1 MNIYKLKLALLP
13 GVPIIITVFPKSIT
27 VSLPALF
34 DPLRSIRSRFLTN
47 NLNKPWTQLHAWD
60 FWAVVLC
67 EKHCQ
72 QQLQLFSRKSCVK
85 KHENTLLGCYSSD
98 QHLITIMSSSLSL
111 FHSRVGVW
119 IVFLDSEVM
128 FPPWTS
134 VKGKIQD
141 ESEGHWTGALTH
153 DRHRYLLSQSCY
165 WASAPLTSLLISLNK
180 SLSASL
186 NKTSSCTTAAS
197 SSEIIAQ
204 VIRCSLSFT
213 LSPPAPRSS
222 FNFKTPSHILL
233 TNHLLPNP
241 RPWYIAVRI

>member
-47 NLNKPWTQLHAWD
+47 NLNKPWIQLHTWD
-60 FWAVVLC
+60 FWVVVLC

-72 QQLQLFSRKSCVK
+72 QQSQLFSRKSCVK
-85 KHENTLLGCYSSD
+85 KHENTLLGCYSSTPD
-98 QHLITIMSSSLSL
+98 NNHEFIIVAFFCL
-111 FHSRVGVW
+111 SRVGVW

-165 WASAPLTSLLISLNK
+165 WASAPVTSLLINLNK

-186 NKTSSCTTAAS
+186 NKTSSCTTVAS
-197 SSEIIAQ
+197 SSGIIAQ
-204 VIRCSLSFT
+204 VIRCSLSFA